1 MASTNL
7 IGLLLPAT
15 GTLSGQ
21 WGGAVN
27 NAISQVVDAAVAGTQ
42 TISTDADAT
51 LTVTEGAYDST
62 GLIGT
67 SAQYAIIRWT
77 ANGSVTRNITVPAQS
92 KTYVVIN
99 DTASTQS
106 IVIRGAGPTTGVTV
120 AAGERTIVAWTGS
133 DFESVGG
140 GSAAGAD
147 TQLQFNDGGAF
158 GASSGMTWDGT
169 TLTSTGFGGPLN
181 GTLTN
186 ATGLPPAGVV
196 GTAAILGANT
206 FTGLQNQAA
215 GADIA
220 SATTLDLTAATG
232 NTVVITGTTTTTGFT
247 MVDGQ
252 QMILLPSGAW
262 PITFH
267 ATTANINGGVSYTC
281 AAGDRV
287 YVVRDLAD
295 VIRVSVIKQDGTAV
309 VAGAAA
315 GAAGADTQLQFN
327 DGGAFGASSG
337 MTWDGTTLTAT
348 GFGGPINGTVGA
360 TTPASGEFT
369 TVTASTAI
377 GVASGGTGAATLTA
391 NNVLLGN
398 GTSAL
403 QAVAPGTSGNVLV
416 SNGTTWTSAA
426 AAASGVSQAKAT
438 MISMVFGF

>member
-99 DTASTQS
+99 DTAGTQS
-106 IVIRGAGPTTGVTV
+106 IVIRGAGPTTGVTIP
-120 AAGERTIVAWTGS
+120 AAGRAIVAWTGS

-181 GTLTN
+181 GT
-186 ATGLPPAGVV
+186 
-196 GTAAILGANT
+196 
-206 FTGLQNQAA
+206 
-215 GADIA
+215 
-220 SATTLDLTAATG
+220 
-232 NTVVITGTTTTTGFT
+232 
-247 MVDGQ
+247 
-252 QMILLPSGAW
+252 
-262 PITFH
+262 
-267 ATTANINGGVSYTC
+267 
-281 AAGDRV
+281 
-287 YVVRDLAD
+287 
-295 VIRVSVIKQDGTAV
+295 
-309 VAGAAA
+309 
-315 GAAGADTQLQFN
+315 
-327 DGGAFGASSG
+327 
-337 MTWDGTTLTAT
+337 
-348 GFGGPINGTVGA
+348 
-360 TTPASGEFT
+360 

-403 QAVAPGTSGNVLV
+403 QAVAPSTSGNVLV
-416 SNGTTWTSAA
+416 SDGTTWTSAA
-426 AAASGVSQAKAT
+426 PAASGVSQAKAT

>member
-67 SAQYAIIRWT
+67 SAQYAVIRWT

-99 DTASTQS
+99 DTAGTQS
-106 IVIRGAGPTTGVTV
+106 IVIRGAGPTTGVTIP
-120 AAGERTIVAWTGS
+120 AAGRAIVAWTGS

-181 GTLTN
+181 GT
-186 ATGLPPAGVV
+186 
-196 GTAAILGANT
+196 
-206 FTGLQNQAA
+206 
-215 GADIA
+215 
-220 SATTLDLTAATG
+220 
-232 NTVVITGTTTTTGFT
+232 
-247 MVDGQ
+247 
-252 QMILLPSGAW
+252 
-262 PITFH
+262 
-267 ATTANINGGVSYTC
+267 
-281 AAGDRV
+281 
-287 YVVRDLAD
+287 
-295 VIRVSVIKQDGTAV
+295 
-309 VAGAAA
+309 
-315 GAAGADTQLQFN
+315 
-327 DGGAFGASSG
+327 
-337 MTWDGTTLTAT
+337 
-348 GFGGPINGTVGA
+348 
-360 TTPASGEFT
+360 

-416 SNGTTWTSAA
+416 SNGTTWTSAT

>member
-99 DTASTQS
+99 DTAGTQS
-106 IVIRGAGPTTGVTV
+106 IVIRGAGPTTGVTIP
-120 AAGERTIVAWTGS
+120 AAGRAIVAWTGS

-181 GTLTN
+181 GT
-186 ATGLPPAGVV
+186 
-196 GTAAILGANT
+196 
-206 FTGLQNQAA
+206 
-215 GADIA
+215 
-220 SATTLDLTAATG
+220 
-232 NTVVITGTTTTTGFT
+232 
-247 MVDGQ
+247 
-252 QMILLPSGAW
+252 
-262 PITFH
+262 
-267 ATTANINGGVSYTC
+267 
-281 AAGDRV
+281 
-287 YVVRDLAD
+287 
-295 VIRVSVIKQDGTAV
+295 
-309 VAGAAA
+309 
-315 GAAGADTQLQFN
+315 
-327 DGGAFGASSG
+327 
-337 MTWDGTTLTAT
+337 
-348 GFGGPINGTVGA
+348 
-360 TTPASGEFT
+360 

-416 SNGTTWTSAA
+416 SNGTTWTSAT

>member
-27 NAISQVVDAAVAGTQ
+27 NAISQVIDAAVAGTQ

-99 DTASTQS
+99 DTAGTQS
-106 IVIRGAGPTTGVTV
+106 IVIRGAGPTTGVTIP
-120 AAGERTIVAWTGS
+120 AAGRAIVAWTGS

-181 GTLTN
+181 GT
-186 ATGLPPAGVV
+186 
-196 GTAAILGANT
+196 
-206 FTGLQNQAA
+206 
-215 GADIA
+215 
-220 SATTLDLTAATG
+220 
-232 NTVVITGTTTTTGFT
+232 
-247 MVDGQ
+247 
-252 QMILLPSGAW
+252 
-262 PITFH
+262 
-267 ATTANINGGVSYTC
+267 
-281 AAGDRV
+281 
-287 YVVRDLAD
+287 
-295 VIRVSVIKQDGTAV
+295 
-309 VAGAAA
+309 
-315 GAAGADTQLQFN
+315 
-327 DGGAFGASSG
+327 
-337 MTWDGTTLTAT
+337 
-348 GFGGPINGTVGA
+348 
-360 TTPASGEFT
+360 

-403 QAVAPGTSGNVLV
+403 QAVAPSTSGNVLV
-416 SNGTTWTSAA
+416 SDGTTWTSAA
-426 AAASGVSQAKAT
+426 PAASGVSQAKAT

>member
-67 SAQYAIIRWT
+67 SAQYAVIRWT

-99 DTASTQS
+99 DTAGTQN
-106 IVIRGAGPTTGVTV
+106 IVIRGAGPTTGVTIP
-120 AAGERTIVAWTGS
+120 AAGRAIVAWTGS

-140 GSAAGAD
+140 GS
-147 TQLQFNDGGAF
+147 
-158 GASSGMTWDGT
+158 
-169 TLTSTGFGGPLN
+169 
-181 GTLTN
+181 
-186 ATGLPPAGVV
+186 
-196 GTAAILGANT
+196 
-206 FTGLQNQAA
+206 
-215 GADIA
+215 
-220 SATTLDLTAATG
+220 
-232 NTVVITGTTTTTGFT
+232 
-247 MVDGQ
+247 
-252 QMILLPSGAW
+252 
-262 PITFH
+262 
-267 ATTANINGGVSYTC
+267 
-281 AAGDRV
+281 
-287 YVVRDLAD
+287 
-295 VIRVSVIKQDGTAV
+295 
-309 VAGAAA
+309 
-315 GAAGADTQLQFN
+315 AAGADTQLQFN

-416 SNGTTWTSAA
+416 SNGTTWTSAT

>member
-67 SAQYAIIRWT
+67 SAQYAVIRWT

-99 DTASTQS
+99 DTAGTQS
-106 IVIRGAGPTTGVTV
+106 IVIRGAGPTTGVTIP
-120 AAGERTIVAWTGS
+120 AAGRAIVAWTGS

-181 GTLTN
+181 GT
-186 ATGLPPAGVV
+186 
-196 GTAAILGANT
+196 
-206 FTGLQNQAA
+206 
-215 GADIA
+215 
-220 SATTLDLTAATG
+220 
-232 NTVVITGTTTTTGFT
+232 
-247 MVDGQ
+247 
-252 QMILLPSGAW
+252 
-262 PITFH
+262 
-267 ATTANINGGVSYTC
+267 
-281 AAGDRV
+281 
-287 YVVRDLAD
+287 
-295 VIRVSVIKQDGTAV
+295 
-309 VAGAAA
+309 
-315 GAAGADTQLQFN
+315 
-327 DGGAFGASSG
+327 
-337 MTWDGTTLTAT
+337 
-348 GFGGPINGTVGA
+348 
-360 TTPASGEFT
+360 
-369 TVTASTAI
+369 TVTASTAIGVASGGTGAAAI

>member
-67 SAQYAIIRWT
+67 SAQYAVIRWT

-99 DTASTQS
+99 DTAGTQS
-106 IVIRGAGPTTGVTV
+106 IVIRGAGPTTGVTIP
-120 AAGERTIVAWTGS
+120 AAGRAIVAWTGS

-181 GTLTN
+181 GT
-186 ATGLPPAGVV
+186 
-196 GTAAILGANT
+196 
-206 FTGLQNQAA
+206 
-215 GADIA
+215 
-220 SATTLDLTAATG
+220 
-232 NTVVITGTTTTTGFT
+232 
-247 MVDGQ
+247 
-252 QMILLPSGAW
+252 
-262 PITFH
+262 
-267 ATTANINGGVSYTC
+267 
-281 AAGDRV
+281 
-287 YVVRDLAD
+287 
-295 VIRVSVIKQDGTAV
+295 
-309 VAGAAA
+309 
-315 GAAGADTQLQFN
+315 
-327 DGGAFGASSG
+327 
-337 MTWDGTTLTAT
+337 
-348 GFGGPINGTVGA
+348 
-360 TTPASGEFT
+360 

-403 QAVAPGTSGNVLV
+403 QAVAPSTSGNVLV
-416 SNGTTWTSAA
+416 SDGTTWTSAA
-426 AAASGVSQAKAT
+426 PAASGVSQAKAT